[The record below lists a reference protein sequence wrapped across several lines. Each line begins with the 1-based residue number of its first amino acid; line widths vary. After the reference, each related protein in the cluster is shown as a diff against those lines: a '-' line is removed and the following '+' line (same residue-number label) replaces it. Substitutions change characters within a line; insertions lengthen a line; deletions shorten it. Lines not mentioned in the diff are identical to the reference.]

1 MKMKELLEKQRAING
16 LQTLQ
21 DLFVEISDYD
31 NAAAVK
37 KIRDS
42 LLDEQISP
50 WSKVV
55 EKTVNA
61 AEGTD
66 DE

>member
-42 LLDEQISP
+42 LLDEQVSP
-50 WSKVV
+50 WSKV
-55 EKTVNA
+55 EKTVDA